1 MNLAIFAE
9 RVSELIFDNQQAPR
23 EVAKEIGIGKTTVYE
38 YLSGTKMPT
47 LNNPIKIANYFQCST
62 DYLLGLEN
70 EQYELVFQEYKPFH
84 ERFQEALEYFDITR
98 YKLEKLTG
106 IAESAL
112 YYWAKGQRT
121 PTIEKIILVC
131 KKLDCRVDFFIGRS
145 NSR

>member
-1 MNLAIFAE
+1 
-9 RVSELIFDNQQAPR
+9 
-23 EVAKEIGIGKTTVYE
+23 
-38 YLSGTKMPT
+38 MPT
-47 LNNPIKIANYFQCST
+47 LNNLIKIANYFQCST

-70 EQYELVFQEYKPFH
+70 EQYELVFQECKPFH
-84 ERFQEALEYFDITR
+84 KRFQEVLEYFDITR

-121 PTIEKIILVC
+121 PTIEKIIFVC